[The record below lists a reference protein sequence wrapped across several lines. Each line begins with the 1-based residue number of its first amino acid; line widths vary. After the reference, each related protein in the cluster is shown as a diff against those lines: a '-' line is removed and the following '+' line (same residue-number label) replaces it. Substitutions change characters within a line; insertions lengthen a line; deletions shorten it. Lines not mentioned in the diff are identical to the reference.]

1 MNRHSSADGSHGL
14 AMDYIAI
21 SLYGGGMLQ
30 FPAVT
35 VAAIPVTSEALT
47 EEEGGTLQVL
57 GCRECLGPLT

>member
-1 MNRHSSADGSHGL
+1 
-14 AMDYIAI
+14 MDYIAI